1 MGRGRRGSFN
11 RGGSSR
17 GGGGRGGS
25 RGKFRNHGARKPNT
39 HSKDFSK
46 NKRSFTK
53 DSEEANI
60 EESNNKRQ
68 KLQAENKRQIQ
79 DEESSSSSSDSEQ
92 GERPYTQL
100 LSLFKGS
107 SKAEQVVTSSED
119 EEEEEENSDAI
130 PDSENGQESGE
141 DLDSLD
147 EEGEEEEEAEE
158 LLEDEE
164 LLEEEEEDELEEETE
179 PEETSSSQDNF
190 HAHFEKELDENLLAI
205 LSSPKPYENKEL
217 QWKSLGRMV
226 VSVVPKTDLKV
237 NNKLTAKPLLEEA
250 LSEFVVPACLP
261 VLKSGVPLKEF
272 GVKQQLCTNFDT
284 RPLSDGNQQIED
296 VLTPLQHEIFS
307 LAQEYRDLYYPEMTH
322 MNCSEIRD
330 VYCLHALNHV
340 LKSRDKVLAHNEK
353 LKKARLSGVAVQEE
367 YRDQGL
373 VRPRV
378 LIITPLRNSAVK
390 YVHCCFYD

>member
-1 MGRGRRGSFN
+1 MGRGRRGSS

-17 GGGGRGGS
+17 GGGRGGS
-25 RGKFRNHGARKPNT
+25 RGKFRNHGARNT

-60 EESNNKRQ
+60 EDSNNKRQ

-79 DEESSSSSSDSEQ
+79 DEESSSTSSDSEQ
-92 GERPYTQL
+92 EERPYTQL

-119 EEEEEENSDAI
+119 EESLEEDIENSDAI

-158 LLEDEE
+158 LLE
-164 LLEEEEEDELEEETE
+164 EEEEEELEEETE

-190 HAHFEKELDENLLAI
+190 HTHFEKELDKNLLAI

-237 NNKLTAKPLLEEA
+237 SNKLTAKPLLEEA
-250 LSEFVVPACLP
+250 SNEFVVPACLP
-261 VLKSGVPLKEF
+261 VLKSGVPLKDF

-340 LKSRDKVLAHNEK
+340 LKSRDIVLAHNEK

-390 YVHCCFYD
+390 YVHCFYE